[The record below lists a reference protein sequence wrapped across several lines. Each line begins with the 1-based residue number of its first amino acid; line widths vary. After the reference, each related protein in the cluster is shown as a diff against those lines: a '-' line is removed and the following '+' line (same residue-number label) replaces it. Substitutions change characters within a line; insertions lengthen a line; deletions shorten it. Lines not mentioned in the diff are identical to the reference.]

1 MIDTEND
8 LRQVKKLIGKSK
20 KIIAQTYII
29 ESPSPPYDEMDMD
42 ICHIPKP
49 KPRKNRCAMMTKK
62 SKELKKLENSPI
74 PRNKPDY
81 IKPKP
86 RKEPLRVVY
95 KDKKIRVRKK
105 GGGFISPAPTTQI
118 CEKING
124 GFVFR
129 VVSRPEYF
137 PEYFPIPPKDQNK
150 IIEESVSVKD
160 SIFIILGCLLCPFV
174 ICGLFEIAKHII
186 HHVK

>member
-8 LRQVKKLIGKSK
+8 LRQAKKLKGKKLI
-20 KIIAQTYII
+20 
-29 ESPSPPYDEMDMD
+29 
-42 ICHIPKP
+42 
-49 KPRKNRCAMMTKK
+49 
-62 SKELKKLENSPI
+62 PI
-74 PRNKPDY
+74 PPCYETDIIR
-81 IKPKP
+81 KPKP

-118 CEKING
+118 CEKISG
-124 GFVFR
+124 GLVFR
-129 VVSRPEYF
+129 VVTRPEYF
-137 PEYFPIPPKDQNK
+137 PEYFSIPPKDQNK